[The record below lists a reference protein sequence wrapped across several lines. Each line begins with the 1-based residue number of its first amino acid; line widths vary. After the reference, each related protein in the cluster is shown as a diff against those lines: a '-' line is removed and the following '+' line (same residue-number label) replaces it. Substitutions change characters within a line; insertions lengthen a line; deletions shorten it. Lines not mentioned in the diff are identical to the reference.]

1 MRLTVNYGHGP
12 LNSGGNDPGAVAPD
26 GYQESTETC
35 DVGSKVVTK
44 LKANGWDVL
53 AIQDGDLND
62 VTNQSNAFNAD
73 YFISVHAN
81 SFSDPTA
88 HGVETYALQAGGQG
102 EKIAR
107 EIQKELVAATG
118 LTNRGVK
125 FANLHVLRETN
136 CPAALVEIGF
146 ISNPQE
152 EALMKSDT
160 WDNKVASAICKGFSR
175 AVGVAFAE
183 TIVVPPVA
191 PPVAPAVMYRVILD
205 GKQIMA
211 IADQGKAIA
220 EVKKAV
226 DAGQGTKGTVQRNTD
241 GVNVFEYVKPA
252 APVMDKDDQAV
263 ELMQEAIKILEG

>member
-1 MRLTVNYGHGP
+1 MPRAVINYGHGP
-12 LNSGGNDPGAVAPD
+12 KNIGYDPGAIGPT
-26 GYQESTETC
+26 GYKESVQNKE
-35 DVGSKVVTK
+35 VGSKVVAK

-62 VTNQSNAFNAD
+62 VTNQSNAFSAD
-73 YFISVHAN
+73 YFISIHAN

-125 FANLHVLRETN
+125 FANLWVLKYTD

-146 ISNPQE
+146 ISNPAE
-152 EALMKSDT
+152 EALMKSDA

-175 AVGVAFAE
+175 AVGVAYTDAVIVAPAP
-183 TIVVPPVA
+183 IVVPVVDKDIYLSVRCYQSKSA
-191 PPVAPAVMYRVILD
+191 QAILD
-205 GKQIMA
+205 INKLGFACKVLPLA
-211 IADQGKAIA
+211 
-220 EVKKAV
+220 
-226 DAGQGTKGTVQRNTD
+226 
-241 GVNVFEYVKPA
+241 
-252 APVMDKDDQAV
+252 
-263 ELMQEAIKILEG
+263 